1 MIAPGTSWAHPFI
14 CTDLHVKPRMY
25 FGRLWTADKM
35 PCDMRPNICK
45 MHQPLNWSSTSSC
58 QATRRAVRTAPYG
71 YPLCHCFWY
80 LSTAFLHSPEHSCSC
95 AAQEQTCGHLPT
107 HEPAGLLA
115 TSLPPLPGLGTWWHM
130 ELSEH
135 FVIRPLGSF
144 PLAVKKKDRS
154 ACSSSPVLS
163 EQLQK
168 CLEVCP
174 GLCEPC
180 MRGSVR
186 FYSSCC
192 SSHMAP
198 SPPRG
203 SRAGFSLVFNMQAFT
218 VLHFALP
225 PPSLCRLHSGRAR
238 RELLQPH
245 CPHRPPPSPPIPT
258 PREAVGHP
266 HCTAGN
272 NCSVGCEAHCWLC
285 EAITEYLNPGEKLI
299 AAQPAYR
306 HQRENY
312 TDSWVR
318 PFLINIC
325 PSSTEMLRAMFSQ

>member
-45 MHQPLNWSSTSSC
+45 MHQPLNWCSTSSC

-95 AAQEQTCGHLPT
+95 AAQEQTCGHLPA

-144 PLAVKKKDRS
+144 PLAVKKKRQICLFFITCALRAASEVLGGLPRAVWALHEGFCQVLQLLLQLSHGSLTSSRLKGWLFPRIQHASIHS
-154 ACSSSPVLS
+154 A
-163 EQLQK
+163 
-168 CLEVCP
+168 
-174 GLCEPC
+174 
-180 MRGSVR
+180 
-186 FYSSCC
+186 
-192 SSHMAP
+192 
-198 SPPRG
+198 
-203 SRAGFSLVFNMQAFT
+203 AFRP
-218 VLHFALP
+218 P

-258 PREAVGHP
+258 LREAVGHP

>member
-1 MIAPGTSWAHPFI
+1 
-14 CTDLHVKPRMY
+14 MY

-45 MHQPLNWSSTSSC
+45 MHLPLNWSSTSSC

-154 ACSSSPVLS
+154 TCSSSPVLS

-225 PPSLCRLHSGRAR
+225 PPPCAGCIVAEQGGSCCSPTALTGRLPAHPYPHSGRQWGTHTA
-238 RELLQPH
+238 LLGTTAAWGVKH
-245 CPHRPPPSPPIPT
+245 
-258 PREAVGHP
+258 
-266 HCTAGN
+266 TAG
-272 NCSVGCEAHCWLC
+272 CV
-285 EAITEYLNPGEKLI
+285 K
-299 AAQPAYR
+299 Q
-306 HQRENY
+306 
-312 TDSWVR
+312 
-318 PFLINIC
+318 
-325 PSSTEMLRAMFSQ
+325 SQNTWIQGKN